1 VDVLNQVFKESFMS
15 RSVRQLE
22 TMIGYGLSM
31 ARAEE
36 LVEEINHLSDEI
48 ARRACELL
56 SRRGAGAGP
65 DLHDWLEAESSL
77 LIPVP
82 VQVVE
87 SADRVRVRAEVAG
100 FGRDQ
105 LCISVGPRRLVIAGK
120 IDPADGLRPADYAAG
135 GDVIETG
142 RRSKR
147 ICRIVEL
154 PVEVQV
160 GKEKFDVRD
169 GVLEL
174 TVPIAFRSLR
184 NETGIA

>member
-1 VDVLNQVFKESFMS
+1 MS
-15 RSVRQLE
+15 RAVRQIE
-22 TMIGYGLSM
+22 ATIGHGLSM

-56 SRRGAGAGP
+56 SRRGGDPVP
-65 DLHDWLEAESSL
+65 DLHDWLQAESSL

-100 FGRDQ
+100 FSRDQ
-105 LCISVGPRRLVIAGK
+105 LCIRLGPRRLVIAGK
-120 IDPADGLRPADYAAG
+120 IDPDIGWRSAGFTAAG
-135 GDVIETG
+135 RDVLETG

-147 ICRIVEL
+147 ICRVIEL

-160 GKEKFDVRD
+160 GKEKFEVRD

-184 NETGIA
+184 SETGIA